1 MLLSKLLE
9 RCDVASISGETD
21 IQIDQIK
28 INSKDVNEGD
38 CFICLVG
45 SRSDGHNFAN
55 EAIAR
60 GARAVICCNDYAN
73 SLATVIKV
81 DDTRKA

>member
-60 GARAVICCNDYAN
+60 GRAQLYAVTITPIR
-73 SLATVIKV
+73 LLLL
-81 DDTRKA
+81 